1 MLRLLSLLLFKS
13 FFLLRRVTTESEQ
26 VDVSITF
33 TGADDVDNDDDAE
46 PAAFDAQ
53 ESKMCGRIFS
63 KFSFMRVL
71 YDNERMVGGFYKVL
85 GIHVFL

>member
-13 FFLLRRVTTESEQ
+13 FFLLRRVTAESEQ

-33 TGADDVDNDDDAE
+33 TGADDAV
-46 PAAFDAQ
+46 AAAVDAQ

-63 KFSFMRVL
+63 NFLFQGRHMS
-71 YDNERMVGGFYKVL
+71 NESGCLGIQGDIQVL
-85 GIHVFL
+85 GAALG